1 MKKNGVFMDIFT
13 TMKISAS
20 ALKAQRIR
28 MNAISSNLAN
38 IETTRTPDGGP
49 YRKRE
54 VVFQSS
60 QSGFADTLDNRLRDA
75 VQGVK
80 VAQVQASSLPPL
92 MVYNPSHPDANAQGL
107 VAMPN
112 INLVEETADM
122 MSASRAYEANVTVV
136 KSAKRMALKALEIGR

>member
-1 MKKNGVFMDIFT
+1 MDVFT

-38 IETTRTPDGGP
+38 VETTRTPDGGP

-54 VVFQSS
+54 VVFQSTS
-60 QSGFADTLDNRLRDA
+60 QGFASTLDARLRDA
-75 VQGVK
+75 AQGVK
-80 VAQVQASSLPPL
+80 VSQVQASSLPPR
-92 MVYNPSHPDANAQGL
+92 MVYEPGHPDADDQGM

-112 INLVEETADM
+112 VNLVEETADM

>member
-1 MKKNGVFMDIFT
+1 MDIFT
-13 TMKISAS
+13 TMKVSAS
-20 ALKAQRIR
+20 ALKAQRVR

-60 QSGFADTLDNRLRDA
+60 QQGFADALDSRMNDA
-75 VQGVK
+75 VQGVRISH
-80 VAQVQASSLPPL
+80 VQASSLPPR
-92 MVYNPSHPDANAQGL
+92 MVYDPSHPDADDEGQ

-112 INLVEETADM
+112 ISLVEETADM

-136 KSAKRMALKALEIGR
+136 KSAKRMALKALDIGK

>member
-1 MKKNGVFMDIFT
+1 MDIFN

-20 ALKAQRIR
+20 ALKAQRLR

-60 QSGFADTLDNRLRDA
+60 SRGFSDTLDSRMRDA
-75 VQGVK
+75 AQGVR
-80 VAQVQASSLPPL
+80 VMHVQASDRPPM
-92 MVYNPSHPDANAQGL
+92 MVYDPGHPDADEKGML
-107 VAMPN
+107 AMPN

-122 MSASRAYEANVTVV
+122 MSASKAYEANATVV

>member
-1 MKKNGVFMDIFT
+1 MDIFT

-60 QSGFADTLDNRLRDA
+60 QGGFADTLDNRLRDA

-80 VAQVQASSLPPL
+80 VAQVQASSRPPL
-92 MVYNPSHPDANAQGL
+92 MVYNPSHPDANGQGL

>member
-1 MKKNGVFMDIFT
+1 MDIFA

-54 VVFQSS
+54 VVFQTT
-60 QSGFADTLDNRLRDA
+60 QQGFADTLDRRMRDA

-80 VAQVQASSLPPL
+80 VSQVQASTLPPR
-92 MVYNPSHPDANAQGL
+92 MVYDPSHPDADEQGQ

-112 INLVEETADM
+112 ISLVEETADM

-136 KSAKRMALKALEIGR
+136 KSAKRMALKALSIGQ

>member
-1 MKKNGVFMDIFT
+1 MDIFT

-20 ALKAQRIR
+20 ALKAQRVR
-28 MNAISSNLAN
+28 MNTISSNLAN

-54 VVFQSS
+54 VVFQST
-60 QSGFADTLDNRLRDA
+60 QQGFADTLDSRIRDA
-75 VQGVK
+75 AQGVK
-80 VAQVQASSLPPL
+80 VSHVQASSLPPR
-92 MVYNPSHPDANAQGL
+92 MVYEPSHPDADEEGM

-112 INLVEETADM
+112 VNLVEETADM

-136 KSAKRMALKALEIGR
+136 KSAKRMALKALSIGQ

>member
-1 MKKNGVFMDIFT
+1 MDIFT

-20 ALKAQRIR
+20 ALKAQRVR

-54 VVFQSS
+54 VVFQSTRQDFS
-60 QSGFADTLDNRLRDA
+60 STLDSRLRDA
-75 VQGVK
+75 AQGVK
-80 VAQVQASSLPPL
+80 VSHIQASSTPPR
-92 MVYNPSHPDANAQGL
+92 MVYEPGHPDADERGM

-112 INLVEETADM
+112 VDLVEETADM

-136 KSAKRMALKALEIGR
+136 KSAKRMALKALEIGK

>member
-1 MKKNGVFMDIFT
+1 MDIFT

-60 QSGFADTLDNRLRDA
+60 TQGFADTLDSRLRDA
-75 VQGVK
+75 AQGVK
-80 VAQVQASSLPPL
+80 VSHIQASTQPPR
-92 MVYNPSHPDANAQGL
+92 MVYEPSHPDADEQGM

-112 INLVEETADM
+112 VNLVEETADM

-136 KSAKRMALKALEIGR
+136 KSAKRMAMKALEIGR

>member
-1 MKKNGVFMDIFT
+1 MDIFT
-13 TMKISAS
+13 SMKVSAS
-20 ALKAQRIR
+20 ALKAQRVR
-28 MNAISSNLAN
+28 LNAISSNLAN

-60 QSGFADTLDNRLRDA
+60 QQGFAAALDGQMRDA
-75 VQGVK
+75 VQGVEISH
-80 VAQVQASSLPPL
+80 VQASSLPPR
-92 MVYNPSHPDANAQGL
+92 MVYDPTHPDANENGE

-112 INLVEETADM
+112 ISLVEETADM

-136 KSAKRMALKALEIGR
+136 KSAKRMALKALDIGK

>member
-1 MKKNGVFMDIFT
+1 MDLFT

-20 ALKAQRIR
+20 ALSAQRTR

-54 VVFQSS
+54 VVFQTS
-60 QSGFADTLDNRLRDA
+60 QESFASKLDGNLRDA
-75 VQGVK
+75 AHGVR
-80 VAQVQASSLPPL
+80 VSHIQASDRAPRL
-92 MVYNPSHPDANAQGL
+92 VYDPNHPDAGEDGI
-107 VAMPN
+107 VALPD

-122 MSASRAYEANVTVV
+122 MSASRAYEANVNVIKT
-136 KSAKRMALKALEIGR
+136 AKRMALKALEIGS

>member
-1 MKKNGVFMDIFT
+1 MDVFA

-28 MNAISSNLAN
+28 LNAISSNIAN

-54 VVFQSS
+54 VVFKSTQ
-60 QSGFADTLDNRLRDA
+60 QGFADTLDRHLNNA
-75 VQGVK
+75 VHGVK
-80 VAQVQASSLPPL
+80 VAQIQASTLPPR
-92 MVYNPSHPDANAQGL
+92 MIYEPSHPDADAEGQ

-112 INLVEETADM
+112 ISLVEETADM
-122 MSASRAYEANVTVV
+122 MSASRAYDANVTVI

>member
-1 MKKNGVFMDIFT
+1 MDIFT

-20 ALKAQRIR
+20 ALKAQQLR

-54 VVFQSS
+54 VVFESSS
-60 QSGFADTLDNRLRDA
+60 QGFADTLDSRMRDA
-75 VQGVK
+75 AQGVR
-80 VAQVQASSLPPL
+80 VSHVQASSRAPL
-92 MVYNPSHPDANAQGL
+92 MVYDPGHPDANEQGML
-107 VAMPN
+107 AMPN
-112 INLVEETADM
+112 INLIEETADM
-122 MSASRAYEANVTVV
+122 MSASAAYSANATVV

>member
-1 MKKNGVFMDIFT
+1 MDIFT

-60 QSGFADTLDNRLRDA
+60 QSGFSDTLDNRLRDA

-92 MVYNPSHPDANAQGL
+92 MVYNPSHPDANGQGL

>member
-1 MKKNGVFMDIFT
+1 MDIFT

-20 ALKAQRIR
+20 ALKAQRLR
-28 MNAISSNLAN
+28 MNTISSNLAN

-54 VVFQSS
+54 VIFQATT
-60 QSGFADTLDNRLRDA
+60 QGFADTLDSRMRDA
-75 VQGVK
+75 AQGVK
-80 VAQVQASSLPPL
+80 VSHIQASSQPPR
-92 MVYNPSHPDANAQGL
+92 MVYDPSHPDADEQGN

-112 INLVEETADM
+112 VNLVEETADM

>member
-1 MKKNGVFMDIFT
+1 MDIFT
-13 TMKISAS
+13 SMKISAS
-20 ALKAQRIR
+20 ALKAQRVR

-54 VVFQSS
+54 VVFQTT
-60 QSGFADTLDNRLRDA
+60 QQGFADALDMRLRDA
-75 VQGVK
+75 SQGVQ
-80 VAQVQASSLPPL
+80 VAQIQASNLPPR
-92 MVYNPSHPDANAQGL
+92 MVYDPSHPDADEEGQ

-112 INLVEETADM
+112 ISLVEETADM

>member
-1 MKKNGVFMDIFT
+1 MDIFT

-60 QSGFADTLDNRLRDA
+60 QQGFADTLDSRMREA

-80 VAQVQASSLPPL
+80 VSHVQASNQPPR
-92 MVYNPSHPDANAQGL
+92 MVYDPSHPDADEQGQ

-112 INLVEETADM
+112 ISLVEETADM
-122 MSASRAYEANVTVV
+122 MSAARAYEANVTVV

>member
-1 MKKNGVFMDIFT
+1 MDIFT

-80 VAQVQASSLPPL
+80 VAHVQASSLPPL

>member
-1 MKKNGVFMDIFT
+1 MDIFT

-20 ALKAQRIR
+20 ALKAQRLR
-28 MNAISSNLAN
+28 LNTISSNLAN

-54 VVFQSS
+54 VVFQTTSK
-60 QSGFADTLDNRLRDA
+60 GFANTLDTRMRDA
-75 VQGVK
+75 AQGVK
-80 VAQVQASSLPPL
+80 VSHIQASTLPPR
-92 MVYNPSHPDANAQGL
+92 MVYDPSHPDADEQGQ

-112 INLVEETADM
+112 ISLVEETADM

>member
-1 MKKNGVFMDIFT
+1 MDIFA

-54 VVFQSS
+54 VVFQSTTE
-60 QSGFADTLDNRLRDA
+60 GFANTLDNQMRDA
-75 VQGVK
+75 AQGVK
-80 VAQVQASSLPPL
+80 VSNVQASTRPPR
-92 MVYNPSHPDANAQGL
+92 MVYDPSHPDANEQGE

-112 INLVEETADM
+112 ISLVEETADM

-136 KSAKRMALKALEIGR
+136 KSAKRMALKALSIGQ

>member
-1 MKKNGVFMDIFT
+1 MDIFT

-20 ALKAQRIR
+20 ALKAQRLR
-28 MNAISSNLAN
+28 LNTISSNLAN

-54 VVFQSS
+54 VVFQTTGK
-60 QSGFADTLDNRLRDA
+60 GFADTLDTRMRDA
-75 VQGVK
+75 AQGVK
-80 VAQVQASSLPPL
+80 VSHIQASTLPPR
-92 MVYNPSHPDANAQGL
+92 MVYDPSHPDADEQGQ

-112 INLVEETADM
+112 ISLVEETADM

>member
-1 MKKNGVFMDIFT
+1 MDIFT

-20 ALKAQRIR
+20 ALKAQRLR
-28 MNAISSNLAN
+28 LNTISSNLAN

-54 VVFQSS
+54 VVFQST
-60 QSGFADTLDNRLRDA
+60 QQGFADTLDSQLRDA
-75 VQGVK
+75 AQGVR
-80 VAQVQASSLPPL
+80 VSHVQASNRPPL
-92 MVYNPSHPDANAQGL
+92 MVYDPGHPDADEQGML
-107 VAMPN
+107 AMPN

-122 MSASRAYEANVTVV
+122 MSASRAYESNVTVV

>member
-1 MKKNGVFMDIFT
+1 MDIFT

-54 VVFQSS
+54 VVFKSS
-60 QSGFADTLDNRLRDA
+60 QQGFADTLDARMRDA

-80 VAQVQASSLPPL
+80 VSQIQASKLPPR
-92 MVYNPSHPDANAQGL
+92 MVYDPSHPDADEQGQ

-112 INLVEETADM
+112 ISLVEETADM

>member
-1 MKKNGVFMDIFT
+1 MDIFT
-13 TMKISAS
+13 SMKISAS

-60 QSGFADTLDNRLRDA
+60 GQGFADRLDTRMRDA
-75 VQGVK
+75 VQGVE
-80 VAQVQASSLPPL
+80 VSQVQAAELPPK
-92 MVYNPSHPDANAQGL
+92 MVYDPSHPDADEAGE

-112 INLVEETADM
+112 ISLVEETADM
-122 MSASRAYEANVTVV
+122 MSASRAYEANVTVI
-136 KSAKRMALKALEIGR
+136 KSAKRMALKALDIGK

>member
-1 MKKNGVFMDIFT
+1 MDIFT

-20 ALKAQRIR
+20 ALKAQRVR

-54 VVFQSS
+54 VVFQSTT
-60 QSGFADTLDNRLRDA
+60 QGFADTLDSRLRDA
-75 VQGVK
+75 AQGVR
-80 VAQVQASSLPPL
+80 VSHVQASSLPPR
-92 MVYNPSHPDANAQGL
+92 MVYEPAHPDADEQGM

-112 INLVEETADM
+112 VNLVEETADM
-122 MSASRAYEANVTVV
+122 MSASRAYESNVTVV
-136 KSAKRMALKALEIGR
+136 KAAKRMALKALTIGQ